1 MPSYPC
7 PPVGFQFTEENIH
20 KAKAFYAL
28 WLLHVGLANCEVLT
42 NTAIPYDGG
51 FLSNSLGNLSGGV
64 SISQC
69 EKHLMLPWV
78 VLSHGEPLHYTF
90 TETPLPEG
98 EIECLT
104 K

>member
-1 MPSYPC
+1 MPNYPC

-28 WLLHVGLANCEVLT
+28 WLLQVGLANYEVLT

-64 SISQC
+64 SGGVHKTDVTNDSRTL
-69 EKHLMLPWV
+69 LMNLENLDWDQELLDIFGV
-78 VLSHGEPLHYTF
+78 
-90 TETPLPEG
+90 
-98 EIECLT
+98 
-104 K
+104 